1 MEWEDIIEA
10 REPVR
15 NSAFDLTAFNKGD
28 ESSMG
33 FVFVVRAG
41 GKFGFLISA
50 PVGLDRP
57 APIWV
62 MHLISLNAVRTTKR
76 NEPRRPEHTHLS
88 PYRRR
93 DERGTDACASNGVRV
108 WTKAWSAIPSFQT
121 SVRSRSP
128 VPGFHRESNHGNET
142 EGHAVRCEGWR
153 GSGGRF
159 CS

>member
-15 NSAFDLTAFNKGD
+15 NSAFNLTAFNTGD
-28 ESSMG
+28 ESIMG

-41 GKFGFLISA
+41 GVNS
-50 PVGLDRP
+50 V
-57 APIWV
+57 
-62 MHLISLNAVRTTKR
+62 LNFCCVDWLGSILAMQPWLQPQRSVRTTKR

-93 DERGTDACASNGVRV
+93 DERGTDACASNGGRV